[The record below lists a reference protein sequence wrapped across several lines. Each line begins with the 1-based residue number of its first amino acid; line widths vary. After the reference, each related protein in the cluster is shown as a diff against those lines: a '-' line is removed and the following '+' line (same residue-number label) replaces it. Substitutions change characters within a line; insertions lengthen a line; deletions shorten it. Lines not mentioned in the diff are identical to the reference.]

1 MSKQEALNLMILLH
15 LLESWSFSTGAKIP
29 DYLLEGI
36 DEAKDVLSEIVEE
49 CYKAE
54 IYTRKKEVLE
64 RSSNLASP
72 IVKSPLL
79 IAHLES
85 YVAEQSH
92 MRDMAANKCEGLF
105 DAEAYVLR

>member
-1 MSKQEALNLMILLH
+1 MTQE
-15 LLESWSFSTGAKIP
+15 EF
-29 DYLLEGI
+29 
-36 DEAKDVLSEIVEE
+36 
-49 CYKAE
+49 YKAE
-54 IYTRKKEVLE
+54 IYTWKKRCQELLE

-79 IAHLES
+79 IEHLES

-92 MRDMAANKCEGLF
+92 LPEMAANKCEGLV